1 MDVLQSL
8 GAIVAAF
15 FILSLAVETILEN
28 FRGVLMLF
36 GIETLKSKK
45 TLEEGVAEAT
55 EFVPAGSKEHA
66 RFAAF
71 VNLVK
76 ARVEQGSEAVK
87 KLEEIAKQL
96 AAAVEPG
103 ARDRIIELHKTEVA
117 KIAAPIKAAMEMNE
131 ERRVLAL
138 RIISALIGVAVASGA
153 DLNILDI
160 VEEAGSAALQAAP
173 AEVASADP
181 LWRDVLAY
189 CLAGLAA
196 AGGSSFWHDQLDR
209 IRSVKQIGEQLVT
222 IIPAKS
228 SSP

>member
-1 MDVLQSL
+1 MEVLGAL

-45 TLEEGVAEAT
+45 TLEEGMAEAA

-76 ARVEQGSEAVK
+76 ARVDQQSAAAG
-87 KLEEIAKQL
+87 KLDSIATQL
-96 AAAVEPG
+96 ANVLDPG
-103 ARDRIIELHKTEVA
+103 GRDKIIEENKTEVA
-117 KIAAPIKAAMEMNE
+117 AFAAPIKAAMQANE
-131 ERRVLAL
+131 ERRILVL
-138 RIISALIGVAVASGA
+138 RIISAVIGVAVAAGA

-160 VEEAGSAALQAAP
+160 VEQAGSSAQSDP
-173 AEVASADP
+173 AP

-189 CLAGLAA
+189 CLAGLGA
-196 AGGSSFWHDQLDR
+196 AGGSSFWHDKLDR
-209 IRSVKQIGEQLVT
+209 IRSMKQIGEQLVT
-222 IIPAKS
+222 IIPAKA